1 MALFGG
7 SQISEGSKATYMS
20 KLKKLNGNQIPT
32 GLMFLKDTKTI
43 MKKIELIQNPNTRRS
58 SIIAVVSVLKGNKKF
73 KKEYQVY
80 HAEMMKINAVLNK
93 ESFKSDSTKA
103 KQDNVKMADLLAR
116 QKELAAIM
124 PIIQKKKKISDDQL
138 QQLHDLVVV
147 SLYTLLPP
155 RRNVDYSEM
164 VVAAPTEDKTKN
176 FYHAGKFVFNI
187 YKTKNTYN
195 QQVVDVPEEL
205 NAILKLWIKLKPNGS
220 EYLLINLQ
228 TNAKIK
234 SSDMTKL
241 LKQVFQNE
249 HIGVSVLRNVFLSEK
264 YSGLME
270 DLKKDA
276 AQMGTSICVAENT
289 YIKK

>member
-1 MALFGG
+1 MFA
-7 SQISEGSKATYMS
+7 GSKISDGSKSTYLS
-20 KLKKLNGNQIPT
+20 KLKKLNDNVVPT
-32 GLMFLKDTKTI
+32 DVNFLKNSKII
-43 MKKIELIQNPNTRRS
+43 MEKIELIPNPNTRRS
-58 SIIAVVSVLKGNKKF
+58 SFIAVVSVLKGNKKF
-73 KKEYQVY
+73 KKVYDVY

-103 KQDNVKMADLLAR
+103 KQEKVSMADVLSR

-138 QQLHDLVVV
+138 KQLHDLVVV
-147 SLYTLLPP
+147 SLYTLMAP
-155 RRNVDYSEM
+155 RRNIDYSEM
-164 VVAAPTEDKTKN
+164 IVASPTDDKTKN
-176 FYHAGKFVFNI
+176 YYHAGKFVFNV
-187 YKTKNTYN
+187 YKTAGSYR
-195 QQVVDVPEEL
+195 QQVIDIPEEL
-205 NAILKLWIKLKPNGS
+205 NAILKLWIKLKPKGN
-220 EYLLINLQ
+220 ENLLVNLQ
-228 TNAKIK
+228 TNAKVK

-264 YSGLME
+264 YSGLIG

-276 AQMGTSICVAENT
+276 EQMGTSIGVAEST

>member
-1 MALFGG
+1 MFGVGTSDTARNTTYRGGAALAH
-7 SQISEGSKATYMS
+7 KPYRHTV
-20 KLKKLNGNQIPT
+20 NQ
-32 GLMFLKDTKTI
+32 L
-43 MKKIELIQNPNTRRS
+43 R
-58 SIIAVVSVLKGNKKF
+58 AVVHQGPCRALRTKERGFVL
-73 KKEYQVY
+73 
-80 HAEMMKINAVLNK
+80 
-93 ESFKSDSTKA
+93 
-103 KQDNVKMADLLAR
+103 
-116 QKELAAIM
+116 
-124 PIIQKKKKISDDQL
+124 
-138 QQLHDLVVV
+138 
-147 SLYTLLPP
+147 
-155 RRNVDYSEM
+155 
-164 VVAAPTEDKTKN
+164 EDKTKN